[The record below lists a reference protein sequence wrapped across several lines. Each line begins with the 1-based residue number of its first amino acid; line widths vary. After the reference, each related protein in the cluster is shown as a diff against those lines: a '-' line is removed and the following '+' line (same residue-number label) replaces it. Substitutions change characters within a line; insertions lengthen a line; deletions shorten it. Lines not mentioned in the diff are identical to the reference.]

1 MKRKNHLLIT
11 SIALLLT
18 VAMLAALLGCHTE
31 KGQDSTSLMT
41 QAPSDTQSDTTV
53 TDTDAPD
60 TTFSTTSEE
69 QTSETT
75 PAKTTPAD
83 TSVATESVTEPPTTE
98 PPTTEPLT
106 TEPSTTEP
114 PTTAPPTTEPP
125 VTEPPAT
132 DSVISTSETEPP
144 EPIEWPVT
152 SDHELL
158 RQVLSEAAAA
168 YGAVGIQ
175 AAVISQG
182 KVGATGVFG
191 WQTYET
197 VPMADDTKIR
207 VASLSKTA
215 VGMVAMRLVDEGLL
229 ALDENVETYLGFPMR
244 NYYYPDTPITLRHL
258 LTHTVGFRYVDYVA
272 NLEELKTVLVKKST
286 YQNQLPGSAEAYY
299 YSNFGYGVIGTICE
313 IVTGESLSALAN
325 TYFFAP
331 MGIEASWAATGFDPD
346 KLATIYDAKHRV
358 GLSVEDLLTRI
369 DPTAPAEAMKYYAG
383 GLIVSAA
390 DFAKLLTLLMNDG
403 IYDGQRYL
411 SSESIAQMKT
421 VPVPKN
427 EMAEQC
433 LTVARFPG
441 LYGEEVLYYHTGSAY
456 GVYALY
462 TFDDVTKTGVVV
474 VTTGA
479 VGTKDD
485 NGIYAVCSQIAAAVH
500 QNREAFT
507 ETPTETPDSISE

>member
-1 MKRKNHLLIT
+1 MKRKNHLLIPL
-11 SIALLLT
+11 IALLLT
-18 VAMLAALLGCHTE
+18 AAMLTALPGCQAE
-31 KGQDSTSLMT
+31 KGQDSTSLTT
-41 QAPSDTQSDTTV
+41 QAPSDTQSDTTA

-75 PAKTTPAD
+75 PAETTPAN
-83 TSVATESVTEPPTTE
+83 TSVAIESVTEPPTTE
-98 PPTTEPLT
+98 PPTTEPAKTEPLT

-125 VTEPPAT
+125 VTEPP
-132 DSVISTSETEPP
+132 
-144 EPIEWPVT
+144 EPIQWPVT

-286 YQNQLPGSAEAYY
+286 YQNHLPGSAEAYY

-383 GLIVSAA
+383 GLIISTA
-390 DFAKLLTLLMNDG
+390 DFAKLLTVLMNDDLYG
-403 IYDGQRYL
+403 GERYL
-411 SSESIAQMKT
+411 SSESIAQLKT
-421 VPVPKN
+421 VQVPKN

-433 LTVARFPG
+433 LTLARFPG
-441 LYGEEVLYYHTGSAY
+441 LYGEEALYYHTGSAY

-479 VGTKDD
+479 AGTKDE
-485 NGIYAVCSQIAAAVH
+485 NGLYAVCSQIAAAVH

-507 ETPTETPDSISE
+507 ESPTEALDSVTE

>member
-1 MKRKNHLLIT
+1 MKRKNHLLIPL
-11 SIALLLT
+11 IALLLT
-18 VAMLAALLGCHTE
+18 AAMLAALPGCQAE

-41 QAPSDTQSDTTV
+41 QAPSDIQSDTTV
-53 TDTDAPD
+53 TDTDASD
-60 TTFSTTSEE
+60 TAFSTTSEE

-75 PAKTTPAD
+75 PAETTPAD

-125 VTEPPAT
+125 AT
-132 DSVISTSETEPP
+132 DPP
-144 EPIEWPVT
+144 EPIRWPVT

-215 VGMVAMRLVDEGLL
+215 VGMVAMRLVDEGML

-286 YQNQLPGSAEAYY
+286 YQNHLPGSAEAYY

-383 GLIVSAA
+383 GLIISTA
-390 DFAKLLTLLMNDG
+390 DFAKLLTVLMNDG
-403 IYDGQRYL
+403 VYEGQRYL
-411 SSESIAQMKT
+411 SSESITQLKT
-421 VPVPKN
+421 VQVPKN

-433 LTVARFPG
+433 LTLARFPG
-441 LYGEEVLYYHTGSAY
+441 LYGEEALYYHTGSAY

-462 TFDDVTKTGVVV
+462 TFDDVTKNGVVV

-479 VGTKDD
+479 AGTKDE
-485 NGIYAVCSQIAAAVH
+485 NGLYAVCSQIAAAVH

-507 ETPTETPDSISE
+507 ESPTEALDSVTE